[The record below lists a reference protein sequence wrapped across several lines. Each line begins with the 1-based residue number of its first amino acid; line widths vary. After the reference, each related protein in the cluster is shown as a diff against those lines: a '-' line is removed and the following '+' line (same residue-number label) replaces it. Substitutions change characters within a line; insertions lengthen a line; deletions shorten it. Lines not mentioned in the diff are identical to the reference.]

1 MKAALTLVDRMLQI
15 ILRDQVAGLASG
27 GIVHEGQ
34 VSFDPPVPPVPP
46 STPPQLSVYLVDIR
60 ENIKFRSNERVERS
74 VGPAVV
80 SRRAPYRLDCHYLIS
95 ASTGSTDPEP
105 PFQHTLL
112 YEATEALV
120 RSQPLVPARILAGY
134 SDLLDWP
141 ESSRDTEI
149 PMMVN
154 PHEGFAKL
162 AEFWGTMTG
171 EYPWRPVVYVIVTIP
186 VEYADAAAVAMVRH
200 RTTIYRTGAQETAR
214 VEIGG
219 TVLDRPE
226 QAGPSTPQPQP
237 VGRARV
243 FALDSQSAVVATTIC
258 DDEGRFVLQLPSDA
272 ADLYAA
278 AFGLGTTERLPISG
292 TNEYT
297 LHFP

>member
-1 MKAALTLVDRMLQI
+1 MKAMLTLVDRMLQI

-34 VSFDPPVPPVPP
+34 VSFDPPVPP

-60 ENIKFRSNERVERS
+60 ENVKLRSNERVERS
-74 VGPAVV
+74 VGGAVV
-80 SRRAPYRLDCHYLIS
+80 SRRAPYRIDCHYLIS
-95 ASTGSTDPEP
+95 ASAASTDPEP

-149 PMMVN
+149 PMTVN

-171 EYPWRPVVYVIVTIP
+171 DHPWRPVVYVIVTIP

-200 RTTIYRTGAQETAR
+200 RTTVYRTGVQENAR

-219 TVLDRPE
+219 IVLDRPE
-226 QAGPSTPQPQP
+226 QAVTSPPQPQPQP

-243 FALDSQSAVVATTIC
+243 FVLDSNHAVIATTIC
-258 DDEGRFVLQLPSDA
+258 DDEGRFVLQLPINA
-272 ADLYAA
+272 TDLYAA
-278 AFGLGTTERLPISG
+278 AFGLGTTAPFPIAS
-292 TNEYT
+292 THEYK
-297 LHFP
+297 LHFS